1 MTDALAWALIHF
13 LWQGALLGVGA
24 LVLLRAVRSPQARYA
39 IGVATLAAML
49 LAVGTTTA
57 WLAAREVTPPVV
69 TLSSSPVAPIEAPVA
84 GDADSPGVSGTPSAT
99 AVSPGFV
106 VPTTWVLSL
115 WGLGVVL
122 LSARLIGGWSVARR
136 LTRVHV
142 GPVSAA
148 VSETLEEL
156 SGRLGLT
163 RAVRV
168 LSSTRVTSP
177 MVVGW
182 LAPVILLPAAALTGL
197 PASQVA
203 ALLAHELAHVRR
215 HDYLVNLFQSVVETL
230 LFFHPAVWWVSR
242 QVRDA
247 REECCDDLV
256 VQVCDRMTYVSALTT
271 LAAARVSA
279 PAVAA
284 SGGALRA
291 RVERLL
297 RPSTP
302 SLPGAAW
309 LAALP
314 ILLVIVAAFPV
325 AGTPEAVDPIVVPA
339 PTVDAPTAA
348 NRPPALAPGTTP
360 RNIAPPSLDVPP
372 PIPAVLAL
380 VDLAIPGLNAW
391 PLAQAPPPPPPV
403 AKEFEPSTRRVR
415 AGDVIS
421 LRFFNL
427 TPEDV
432 GMSRTYRVG
441 ADGTIQ
447 LKYGGSLRL
456 QGLTI
461 LEAHGAV
468 LGSLVPAFYQSGVVT
483 LQVEVVGRDDALQPN
498 DTGVVASPPQP
509 PPPPAPKPGDIV
521 VVSVPV
527 APQLSGEWVL
537 QPDGSL
543 RRRGQEPA
551 PQPEQFFSVTG
562 EVTKPG
568 RITWKAGLT
577 VSQAIALAGGMTRQ
591 GKLGYINRPVQQP
604 DGTVKYVKIKNLKT
618 DTPILP
624 GDELVLDRKWFGG

>member
-13 LWQGALLGVGA
+13 LWQGTLLGVGA

-39 IGVATLAAML
+39 IGVATLAAMV

-148 VSETLEEL
+148 VSETMEEL

-271 LAAARVSA
+271 LAAARISA

-339 PTVDAPTAA
+339 PTVDAPTTA
-348 NRPPALAPGTTP
+348 NRPPALAPDTTP
-360 RNIAPPSLDVPP
+360 RNIAPRSFDVPP

-391 PLAQAPPPPPPV
+391 PLAQAPPPPPPPPV

-415 AGDVIS
+415 AGDVVS

-427 TPEDV
+427 MPEDSD
-432 GMSRTYRVG
+432 MSRTYRVG

-461 LEAHGAV
+461 TEAQGAV
-468 LGSLVPAFYQSGVVT
+468 LGTLVPAFYQSGVVT
-483 LQVEVVGRDDALQPN
+483 LQVEVVGGDVALQPN
-498 DTGVVASPPQP
+498 DTGVVARAPQP

-551 PQPEQFFSVTG
+551 PQPEQFFYVTG

-568 RITWKAGLT
+568 RITWKEGMTL
-577 VSQAIALAGGMTRQ
+577 SEAIALAGGMTPR
-591 GKLGYINRPVQQP
+591 GKYGHIERPVSEP
-604 DGTVKYVKIKNLKT
+604 GGKITIKVLKPE
-618 DTPILP
+618 TPILP
-624 GDELVLDRKWFGG
+624 GDRLIIARKWFGG